1 MHRGKDSSHDHSRS
15 FPTLAVA
22 MATAIVRSF
31 WRPPPLHHFLHSSS
45 KLDCRMF
52 QKCQNLGKVQ
62 RNIIDLSKYFCVI
75 SGFPADRKCRQ
86 NADTPPPL
94 PDAPDPGHVLA
105 QPRSIPSG
113 AERNQRKKMASNA
126 EIVFSTFI
134 PPTSPPPPTEA
145 RIPKSLSLIANVRTK
160 RRKQRAPIPCETS
173 CSVVR
178 ETQFRSAIWHSYK
191 PTSRENEA
199 RKLERRW
206 TSESVT

>member
-1 MHRGKDSSHDHSRS
+1 MHRDTAVMITLISYISSCHGYRN
-15 FPTLAVA
+15 
-22 MATAIVRSF
+22 
-31 WRPPPLHHFLHSSS
+31 RPLLLTSLHLFIIFLHSSS
-45 KLDCRMF
+45 KLDCRMS
-52 QKCQNLGKVQ
+52 QKCQNLKKVQ

-160 RRKQRAPIPCETS
+160 GRKQRAADS
-173 CSVVR
+173 MRDVV
-178 ETQFRSAIWHSYK
+178 FSGA
-191 PTSRENEA
+191 
-199 RKLERRW
+199 
-206 TSESVT
+206 